1 MGTIVAGPLEQF
13 VVKPLIPLQLGP
25 YDISFTNS
33 SFMMVAAV
41 VISALLFTFAVRPGA
56 LVPSRWQAV
65 SESLYEFVAG
75 MLKEQIGP
83 EGRRYFPFVFSLFML
98 ILFGNLLGMIPVPG
112 VAFTFTSHIIVT
124 FALALVVFLMVT
136 LLGFARH
143 GVHFLSI
150 FVPSGSPVW
159 LWPIIIPIEILS
171 YLSRPISLSMRL
183 FANML
188 AGHIT
193 LKVIAGFSVMMV
205 GAGAVGVV
213 GSLVPLAINVLLTGF
228 EFMVA
233 VLQAYIFTILTCIYL
248 KDTVELHH

>member
-13 VVKPLIPLQLGP
+13 VVKPLIPLEAGG

-33 SFMMVAAV
+33 SFMMAAAV
-41 VISALLFTFAVRPGA
+41 VIATLLFTVAVRPGR
-56 LVPSRWQAV
+56 LVPNRWQAV
-65 SESLYEFVAG
+65 SEALYEFVAG

-83 EGRRYFPFVFSLFML
+83 EGRRYFPFVFSLFMI
-98 ILFGNLLGMIPVPG
+98 ILVGNLLGMVPVPG

-124 FALALVVFLMVT
+124 FAMALVVFLMVT
-136 LLGFARH
+136 ILGFVRH
-143 GVHFLSI
+143 GAHFLSI

-205 GAGAVGVV
+205 GAGAVGAV
-213 GSLVPLAINVLLTGF
+213 GSLVPLIINVALTGF

-233 VLQAYIFTILTCIYL
+233 ALQAYIFTILTCIYL

>member
-33 SFMMVAAV
+33 SFMMVTAV
-41 VISALLFTFAVRPGA
+41 VISALLFTLAVKPGA
-56 LVPSRWQAV
+56 LIPSRLQVV
-65 SESLYEFVAG
+65 SESLYEFVAS
-75 MLKEQIGP
+75 MVKEQIGP

-98 ILFGNLLGMIPVPG
+98 ILFGNLLGMVPLG
-112 VAFTFTSHIIVT
+112 DLSFTFTSHIIVT

-136 LLGFARH
+136 ILGFVRH

-150 FVPSGSPVW
+150 FVPGGSPVW
-159 LWPIIIPIEILS
+159 LWPIIIPIEVLS

-205 GAGAVGVV
+205 GAGALGAV
-213 GSLVPLAINVLLTGF
+213 GSIVPLVINVALTGF

>member
-13 VVKPLIPLQLGP
+13 VVKPLIPLEAGG

-33 SFMMVAAV
+33 SFMMAVAV
-41 VISALLFTFAVRPGA
+41 VIASLLFTLAVRPGR
-56 LVPSRWQAV
+56 LVPNRWQAV
-65 SESLYEFVAG
+65 SEALYEFVAG

-98 ILFGNLLGMIPVPG
+98 ILLGNLLGMVPVG
-112 VAFTFTSHIIVT
+112 GLAFTFTSHIIVT

-171 YLSRPISLSMRL
+171 CRARSAFRCVCSP
-183 FANML
+183 
-188 AGHIT
+188 T
-193 LKVIAGFSVMMV
+193 
-205 GAGAVGVV
+205 
-213 GSLVPLAINVLLTGF
+213 
-228 EFMVA
+228 
-233 VLQAYIFTILTCIYL
+233 
-248 KDTVELHH
+248 